1 MPSLELAWL
10 MAQIQASQQTNPL
23 MNRAGERLVYI
34 GVSLMAIAISIVLG
48 FFNRRL
54 DIAIMVSL
62 LLSAVIIGLLLI
74 P

>member
-54 DIAIMVSL
+54 DIAIIVSL